1 MVIIAKAGKHHHQR
15 SAAGSS
21 STSLTSASILTYCL
35 PLTFILGYALLEKKL
50 LPRTLWRP
58 LSRLYFY
65 PLMLPNLLWR
75 TFFMKQPY
83 FSDVDSGLMLG
94 AVPMVCAGHVKAL
107 HADGVRAV
115 INLQAEYRGPTAAY
129 AAMLPPIRQLWI
141 PITDH
146 TEPTVDQLLEAV
158 AFIQEHRA
166 RGERVLVHCK
176 GGHGRSAAVVMAWL
190 MSEGGGGLNPAEAQR
205 RLSSIR
211 HVRSS
216 LHKQANILEYYR
228 RRFDE
233 AAGLERGR

>member
-107 HADGVRAV
+107 HADGVWPGHQPSGLVLRS
-115 INLQAEYRGPTAAY
+115 NCGLRGDAAPDS
-129 AAMLPPIRQLWI
+129 AAMDSHHRP
-141 PITDH
+141 
-146 TEPTVDQLLEAV
+146 
-158 AFIQEHRA
+158 HRA
-166 RGERVLVHCK
+166 DG
-176 GGHGRSAAVVMAWL
+176 
-190 MSEGGGGLNPAEAQR
+190 
-205 RLSSIR
+205 
-211 HVRSS
+211 
-216 LHKQANILEYYR
+216 
-228 RRFDE
+228 
-233 AAGLERGR
+233 